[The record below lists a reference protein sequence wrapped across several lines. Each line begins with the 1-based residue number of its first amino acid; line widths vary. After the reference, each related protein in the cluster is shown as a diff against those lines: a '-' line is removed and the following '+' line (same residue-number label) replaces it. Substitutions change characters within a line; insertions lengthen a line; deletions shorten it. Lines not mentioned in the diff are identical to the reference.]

1 MKRVSLIVLPMLLMT
16 SCMSFSDRPMRP
28 VRNALLE
35 QMPQITL
42 EKEVAINLGGGLFN
56 VLDAVTFNDANLSEI
71 DNVEVVVYSPK
82 GDLEAVDFNGLSF
95 KEALLD
101 KNADLQWE
109 RIVRVRDEGEQ
120 VWVFAGMNIKKN
132 ALEAISVFVIEA
144 NEIVL
149 VNVNG
154 DMNKMME
161 YALAQSH
168 DRRKHDSHKDDHHI

>member
-1 MKRVSLIVLPMLLMT
+1 MKRISLIVLPMLLMT

-71 DNVEVVVYSPK
+71 DNVVVVVYSAK

-95 KEALLD
+95 KVALLD
-101 KNADLQWE
+101 KNAD
-109 RIVRVRDEGEQ
+109 
-120 VWVFAGMNIKKN
+120 
-132 ALEAISVFVIEA
+132 
-144 NEIVL
+144 
-149 VNVNG
+149 
-154 DMNKMME
+154 
-161 YALAQSH
+161 
-168 DRRKHDSHKDDHHI
+168 